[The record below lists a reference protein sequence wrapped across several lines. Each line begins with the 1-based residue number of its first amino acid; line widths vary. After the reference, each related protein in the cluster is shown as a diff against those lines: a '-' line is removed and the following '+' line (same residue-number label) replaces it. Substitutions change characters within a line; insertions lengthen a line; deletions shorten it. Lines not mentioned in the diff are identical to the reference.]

1 MATTFASPPLS
12 NVQAELLKL
21 FSVDLP
27 ENELIEL
34 KRVMAK
40 FLLERAR
47 DKADEVWEGRGYS
60 DDELCR
66 LLNKDQ

>member
-1 MATTFASPPLS
+1 MVPKVANPPLS
-12 NVQAELLKL
+12 NLQVELLKL

-27 ENELIEL
+27 EEELIEL

-47 DKADEVWEGRGYS
+47 DKADKIWDQKAYS
-60 DDELCR
+60 DEK
-66 LLNKDQ
+66 LNGLTNG